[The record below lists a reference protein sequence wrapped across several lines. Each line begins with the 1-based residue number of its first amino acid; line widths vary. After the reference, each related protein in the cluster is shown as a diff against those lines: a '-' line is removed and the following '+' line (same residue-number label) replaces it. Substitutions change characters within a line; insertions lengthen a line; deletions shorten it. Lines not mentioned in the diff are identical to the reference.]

1 VAIYLDST
9 RENGATIMIRR
20 DWSNLLT
27 NVIFPWNIQEVV
39 LARVGFS
46 VAFVVW
52 LAWIG
57 GKHFLEAGVEDKT
70 RYANPF
76 PGEGEWK
83 SVR

>member
-1 VAIYLDST
+1 
-9 RENGATIMIRR
+9 MIRR

-57 GKHFLEAGVEDKT
+57 GKHFWKPALKIRLDMLILFLEKG
-70 RYANPF
+70 N
-76 PGEGEWK
+76 GNQ
-83 SVR
+83 